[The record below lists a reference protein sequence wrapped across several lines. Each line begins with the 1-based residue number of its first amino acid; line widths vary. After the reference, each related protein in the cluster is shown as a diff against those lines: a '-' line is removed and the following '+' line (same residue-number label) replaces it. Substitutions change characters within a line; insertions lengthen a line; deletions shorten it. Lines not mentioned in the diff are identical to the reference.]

1 MAAPVAVIGLGI
13 MGSRMAGRLLSA
25 GFSLRGYDPDPA
37 RSEEFEAAGGTPGA
51 SPAEA
56 VQGCEIALLS
66 LLTSDISREV
76 CLGEGGLSS
85 SGSRSLLVLDATTGR
100 PEDAVEIAD
109 QLAKVGIEYADATV
123 SGNAPVAARGEL
135 VVMFGGSDDAYRR
148 ARPVLEAIG
157 RSHHHVGGVGSGA
170 QAKLIVNHAL
180 TINRMGLA
188 EALVVAEL
196 AGLDLNRMLEVLKDG
211 VAYSKA
217 MDLWGERIIA
227 GDHYPPSA
235 RVRQSHKDA
244 RLITEHAQA
253 LGAPTA
259 LVDVVRAALEEA
271 EASGLADAD
280 NSAVA
285 EVVRRRAGIGR
296 IEVGE

>member
-109 QLAKVGIEYADATV
+109 QLAKVGIEYADAN
-123 SGNAPVAARGEL
+123 GKRQ
-135 VVMFGGSDDAYRR
+135 
-148 ARPVLEAIG
+148 RPSG
-157 RSHHHVGGVGSGA
+157 RS
-170 QAKLIVNHAL
+170 
-180 TINRMGLA
+180 
-188 EALVVAEL
+188 
-196 AGLDLNRMLEVLKDG
+196 
-211 VAYSKA
+211 
-217 MDLWGERIIA
+217 W
-227 GDHYPPSA
+227 
-235 RVRQSHKDA
+235 
-244 RLITEHAQA
+244 
-253 LGAPTA
+253 
-259 LVDVVRAALEEA
+259 
-271 EASGLADAD
+271 
-280 NSAVA
+280 
-285 EVVRRRAGIGR
+285 GIGGDVWGIR
-296 IEVGE
+296 